1 MATPVLAAT
10 TPNSV
15 VTAQTPK
22 LAVVQ
27 FLQGTDTAGTYK
39 TLYTGGANGSKISGM
54 WVTNEDGSAPHL
66 VTCQLVR
73 AAVFYGGVAFLVG
86 TNLGYSTGLPAA
98 NIMSAALWPG
108 LPVDGNGNPYF
119 YLSAND
125 TIQCTFATSLTSST
139 YLNVSAVVS
148 DF

>member
-1 MATPVLAAT
+1 MAFCFPASLRNWRMASRKGRLSISPTVPPIST
-10 TPNSV
+10 I
-15 VTAQTPK
+15 
-22 LAVVQ
+22 
-27 FLQGTDTAGTYK
+27 DTSY
-39 TLYTGGANGSKISGM
+39 
-54 WVTNEDGSAPHL
+54 P
-66 VTCQLVR
+66 